1 MTPDARLVSKAQP
14 TFGVFTSEQAY
25 ECGLSKRAVRHR
37 IENGRFGV
45 LHPGILT
52 LAGVIPSWRA
62 HLYAACVWSGGIA
75 SHRSAAAM
83 LGLSGFEERGRPEVV
98 VTSCHLPPRSG
109 IIVHV
114 TDRLPQTHRLMRDP
128 IPVTSV
134 ERTLLD
140 LGAVVSPRRV
150 AIALDDAVLR
160 GFTTLPQVDSC
171 LRAIAKRGRRGCGVL
186 RKLLEERQDLE
197 ELPNSALETI
207 AFEIIVPAGYPM
219 PTLQF
224 SVIHE
229 GRFVA
234 RPDFAWPERKLALEM
249 DSYKHHGGR
258 DAFDHDRDRLDDLLL
273 AGWRVIH
280 STWTEATK
288 YPERLLAKLAAAWK
302 LTA

>member
-1 MTPDARLVSKAQP
+1 MTPDALLVSKARR
-14 TFGVFTSEQAY
+14 TFSIFTSEQAFG
-25 ECGLSKRAVRHR
+25 CGLSKRAVRHR
-37 IENGRFGV
+37 IETGRFDV

-62 HLYAACVWSGGIA
+62 HLYAACVWSKGIA
-75 SHRSAAAM
+75 SHRSAAAV
-83 LGLSGFEERGRPEVV
+83 LGLSGFKEQGRPEVV

-109 IIVHV
+109 IIVHA
-114 TDRLPQTHRLMRDP
+114 TDRLPDSHQLIRDS

-160 GFTTLPQVDSC
+160 GLTTIPRLDSC
-171 LRAIAKRGRRGCGVL
+171 LRATAKRGRRGCGVL
-186 RKLLEERQDLE
+186 RKLLEHRRELD

-207 AFEIIVPAGYPM
+207 AFEIIIPAGYPM
-219 PTLQF
+219 PQLQH
-224 SVIHE
+224 SVFHE

-249 DSYKHHGGR
+249 DSYEHHGGR
-258 DAFDHDRDRLDDLLL
+258 DAFDHDRDRLDDLMLV
-273 AGWRVIH
+273 GWRVLH
-280 STWTEATK
+280 STWTVATK
-288 YPERLLAKLAAAWK
+288 YPERLLAKLAEAWK